1 MSIKQLDVLIADDHS
16 LTREM
21 IGQVLKAVQ
30 CKQVRFVADGADAFF
45 EIINAAPDIAIID
58 YDMPLD
64 GLSLLTKIRRA
75 ANSPDHTLPVIVMT
89 SLTDLKRVRSLRDA
103 GASEVIAK
111 PFTAAVVLS
120 RVAAL
125 IDNPRPFIHNRT
137 FIGPDR
143 RRRTAP
149 GYAGPYRR
157 VDDEI
162 VLEPA

>member
-1 MSIKQLDVLIADDHS
+1 
-16 LTREM
+16 M
-21 IGQVLKAVQ
+21 IGQVLKAME
-30 CKQVRFVADGADAFF
+30 CKRVRFVSDGADAFS
-45 EIINAAPDIAIID
+45 EIVNFPPDIAIID

-75 ANSPDHTLPVIVMT
+75 ANSPDPTLPVIVMT
-89 SLTDLKRVRSLRDA
+89 SLTDLKRVRALRDS

-111 PFTAAVVLS
+111 PFNAAAVLS

-125 IDNPRPFIHNRT
+125 IDNPRTFIKTPT

-149 GYAGPYRR
+149 GYAGPFRR
-157 VDDEI
+157 SCDET
-162 VLEPA
+162 VLELA